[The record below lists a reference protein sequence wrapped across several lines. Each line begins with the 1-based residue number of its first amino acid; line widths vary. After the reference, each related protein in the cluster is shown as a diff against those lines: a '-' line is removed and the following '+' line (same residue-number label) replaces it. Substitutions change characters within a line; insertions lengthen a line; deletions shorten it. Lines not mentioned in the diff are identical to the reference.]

1 MTYQENNYSAL
12 KFWRH
17 QNPQAGITLLL
28 SMLLLAAITT
38 IAFSLA
44 AVGFAEIATSTDLLR
59 TEPILYS
66 SIGVAEDATYGL
78 KRNEPTI
85 ISALGSN
92 CDQNFTEFIGVQSE
106 IGNKVKVCNVNPSN
120 DIEVEVPV
128 TTNDNSG
135 YRLARRLYLYDP
147 AKSTVG
153 ASGYTYIK
161 FKKTNA
167 SLASDIRIYI
177 CQLDYDC
184 LGPWGTPGFTN
195 NFYQTNVSLV
205 QGVDLPEITLT
216 NDTVSGCCSYEVIIM
231 NLGSQPGYVEVT
243 TYDKDH
249 GNKGLPYLNKKGV
262 EIQSAAGRLIRRLR
276 VLVPVQ

>member
-1 MTYQENNYSAL
+1 MTYQENKYIPQA
-12 KFWRH
+12 FWH
-17 QNPQAGITLLL
+17 TQNPQAGITLLL

-44 AVGFAEIATSTDLLR
+44 AVGFAEISTSTDLLR

-66 SIGVAEDATYGL
+66 SIGAAEEATFGL
-78 KRNEPTI
+78 KRNEPTL

-92 CDQNFTEFIGVQSE
+92 CDANFTEFRGVQST
-106 IGNKVKVCNVNPSN
+106 ISNNTKLCNLNPSN

-128 TTNDNSG
+128 TASTNSG
-135 YRLARRLYLYDP
+135 YKLARRLYLYDP
-147 AKSTVG
+147 EKSTVG
-153 ASGYTYIK
+153 ASGYKYIK
-161 FKKTNA
+161 FKKT
-167 SLASDIRIYI
+167 SVSSASDIRIYI

-184 LGPWGTPGFTN
+184 LGPWDAPGYTN
-195 NFYQTNVSLV
+195 NFYQTNVSLTN
-205 QGVDLPEITLT
+205 GVDLPEIVLT
-216 NDTVSGCCSYEVIIM
+216 NDTSAGCCSYEVIIM

-262 EIQSAAGRLIRRLR
+262 EIQSASGRLIRRLR

>member
-1 MTYQENNYSAL
+1 MIYQENNYPRL
-12 KFWRH
+12 EFW
-17 QNPQAGITLLL
+17 QKQDPQAGITLLL

-44 AVGFAEIATSTDLLR
+44 AVGYAEIATSTDLLH

-66 SIGVAEDATYGL
+66 SIGAAEEATFGL
-78 KRNEPTI
+78 KRNEPTL

-92 CDQNFTEFIGVQSE
+92 CDANFTQFRGAQTSIS
-106 IGNKVKVCNVNPSN
+106 NNTKLCNVNPSN
-120 DIEVEVPV
+120 DIEVEVPI

-147 AKSTVG
+147 EKSTVG
-153 ASGYTYIK
+153 ASGYKFIK
-161 FKKTNA
+161 FKKT
-167 SLASDIRIYI
+167 SSSSASDIRIYI

-184 LGPWGTPGFTN
+184 LGPWDASGFTN
-195 NFYQTNVSLV
+195 NFYQTNVSLAY
-205 QGVDLPEITLT
+205 GVDLPEITLNT
-216 NDTVSGCCSYEVIIM
+216 ASGCCSYEVIIM

-249 GNKGLPYLNKKGV
+249 ANKGLPYLNKKGV
-262 EIQSAAGRLIRRLR
+262 EIQSTSGRLIRRLR